1 MKMLSRA
8 EASVTEE
15 IRRQFPQL
23 QQIRELAGDGGLQG
37 MAISVFDHWLEDESE
52 WHLLDCYEGAE
63 RERRNRLFAQHWAAL
78 YDLTPIYTVRYRG
91 RWPAKAK
98 LVIKRYNDKDGYL
111 RQCRYSD
118 YGVPTQFIIMPE
130 LGCIYAAGWDD
141 TNILYYRDAALAAP
155 VLKLATEAGLHC
167 LPQQTI

>member
-1 MKMLSRA
+1 MANGRLQWALRRYTAAQQAPLYRRKVMKMLSRA

-15 IRRQFPQL
+15 IQRQFPQL

-63 RERRNRLFAQHWAAL
+63 RERRNRLFDQHWSAL

-91 RWPAKAK
+91 RWPRPSSNWPP
-98 LVIKRYNDKDGYL
+98 KRACTASPSSPKTWG
-111 RQCRYSD
+111 QVGQSA
-118 YGVPTQFIIMPE
+118 GVRSGKCTSSNV
-130 LGCIYAAGWDD
+130 A
-141 TNILYYRDAALAAP
+141 DA
-155 VLKLATEAGLHC
+155 VW
-167 LPQQTI
+167 Q